1 MKRKKGY
8 TLIELVIVLG
18 IIGILAAILVPT
30 WMNYIAKAK
39 VRTQNNNAKVLF
51 NAAQKECVEMKR
63 RNRSIEGEIKRQ
75 QAIVNDPTQ
84 SAEDRTT
91 AQTNLD
97 AALADRY
104 LTSDFYFYFDGKNGY
119 ACDSTCNDI
128 SADADKNK
136 EFADAIARN
145 IATPKEV
152 CYRIHIKD
160 YNVVSVVSAYTETDH
175 SIGSFP
181 VTRNE
186 RTSGGI
192 KNFDMSNAE
201 KTYDE

>member
-1 MKRKKGY
+1 MNKKKGY
-8 TLIELVIVLG
+8 TLIELIIVIA
-18 IIGILAAILVPT
+18 IIGILAAVLVPT
-30 WMNYIAKAK
+30 WTHYISKARVK
-39 VRTQNNNAKVLF
+39 TQNNNAKVLF

-75 QAIVNDPTQ
+75 QAIINDPTQ
-84 SAEDRTT
+84 SDT
-91 AQTNLD
+91 AHTMAQANLD
-97 AALADRY
+97 AALADKY

-128 SADADKNK
+128 SANAEKNK
-136 EFADAIARN
+136 EFADAIAGN
-145 IATPKEV
+145 ISMSKDV

-160 YNVVSVVSAYTETDH
+160 YNVVSVVSSYSEGDN

-181 VTRNE
+181 VTRKD

-201 KTYDE
+201 KTYEE